1 MPIEPAE
8 MVLAALGLAWLADG
22 AGTGVEVGDGCGRLD
37 AVDELDPVRVCGC
50 GRRGGASGPLMLFM
64 FTFKLLL
71 ALVLPLLATGGA
83 AVARDKL
90 EGAGC
95 ERLRCCC

>member
-1 MPIEPAE
+1 M
-8 MVLAALGLAWLADG
+8 
-22 AGTGVEVGDGCGRLD
+22 
-37 AVDELDPVRVCGC
+37 
-50 GRRGGASGPLMLFM
+50 FM

-95 ERLRCCC
+95 ERLRCCCWLGGGLGRGCGWCGVWALRLLVRGLPVEFEFVELTDEDEPAASAPRA